1 MKDGLGDGGGGV
13 GLGVFDDLA
22 VAHGD
27 DAVGG
32 FGDGGVVGDEDH
44 GVFALMMDA
53 AEEVHD
59 LGGVLGVEVA
69 GGFVGEEDGGFVGEA
84 AGDGDALAL
93 TAGEFFG
100 HVIEAMA
107 HADGFEEF
115 CGAALAFGAGPGH
128 FEHGHED
135 VFEGGEGGE
144 EEEGLEDEAEVF
156 GAELAEFGVGG
167 EGLSAVADFA

>member
-1 MKDGLGDGGGGV
+1 MGV

-59 LGGVLGVEVA
+59 LGGVLGIEVA
-69 GGFVGEEDGGFVGEA
+69 GGFIGEEDGGFVGEA

-107 HADGFEEF
+107 HAHGFEEF
-115 CGAALAFGAGPGH
+115 GGAALALGA
-128 FEHGHED
+128 
-135 VFEGGEGGE
+135 
-144 EEEGLEDEAEVF
+144 
-156 GAELAEFGVGG
+156 
-167 EGLSAVADFA
+167 